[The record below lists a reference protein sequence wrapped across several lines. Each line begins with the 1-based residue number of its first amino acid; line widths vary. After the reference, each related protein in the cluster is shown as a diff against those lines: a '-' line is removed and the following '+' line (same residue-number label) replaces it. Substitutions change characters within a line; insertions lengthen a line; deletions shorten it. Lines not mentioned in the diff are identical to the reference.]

1 VGTWLEPWAAESL
14 IIIMNLAAVGNIF
27 CGVSREFLDRGGATA
42 KLGRGTLVK
51 SILGS
56 FGNAWV
62 LIIVVI
68 DYPNRFV
75 RVVIL

>member
-27 CGVSREFLDRGGATA
+27 CGVSREFLDRGGVAA
-42 KLGRGTLVK
+42 RLGRGTLVK
-51 SILGS
+51 SILRS
-56 FGNAWV
+56 FGNTWV
-62 LIIVVI
+62 LIIIVI

-75 RVVIL
+75 NVIVL